1 MRKLA
6 GILAVTAFVMGTATA
21 VFSGP
26 LPATG
31 VFKSPHDMNTKG
43 QVDSMERTCVFCHTP
58 HNATPDDTGVNTYP
72 PWNHTLPSTT
82 GWQNYVWA
90 APLNSGLNTS
100 DPLAGPSRLC
110 MSCHDGV
117 TAFDTHNGA
126 IAQAGGTKLSGAK
139 AVGRNSDLTDDH
151 PIGFSYGD
159 ALTARNIAAGPT
171 TVGTTELALKTDGFA
186 TAVAASAAAG
196 TYDTVTRNGKRKVG
210 DVLYNGDTVTCA
222 SCHDVHNKDN
232 AVITTSATANYF
244 LWADQ
249 KDSLICLSCHLK

>member
-6 GILAVTAFVMGTATA
+6 GILAVTAFVMGSATA

-72 PWNHTLPSTT
+72 LWNHTLPSTT

-159 ALTARNIAAGPT
+159 CRDHGTRTENGRLRHRCSRERRCRHLRHRHPQRQAEGRGRALQRRHHDLRELPRRAQQGQRRYHHQRHGKLLP
-171 TVGTTELALKTDGFA
+171 VGRPERLSHLPLLSSE
-186 TAVAASAAAG
+186 VASG
-196 TYDTVTRNGKRKVG
+196 
-210 DVLYNGDTVTCA
+210 
-222 SCHDVHNKDN
+222 
-232 AVITTSATANYF
+232 
-244 LWADQ
+244 
-249 KDSLICLSCHLK
+249 